1 VPPEKCGVHTPDGFV
16 DDQPSLH
23 KGFCQRRDDS
33 KSAWL
38 FTLNGQR
45 FPTIT
50 VKGGSNVLLRV
61 ANVSANVSYWLELR
75 KCDAGNGSCDG
86 TTKNLTILSVD
97 GVVPAR
103 PSLGAPSEP
112 AFEIPNLLLMAASRA
127 EIFISNSEAHPDE
140 QEFVL
145 WTKGPDMGTDRWPQI
160 QLARIVL
167 QRNEIDKTMVLALNA
182 PVEQKGPPRMPG
194 PADFQ
199 EREMPPGC
207 VRDLGPGEHRRV
219 TFFDIFGAK
228 PEKYTVATELV
239 HFPSTPSSEIECK
252 ENECAREDEFQ
263 PEPKETVGVVENDQ
277 LIDGYPF
284 EDYDLGEGKIDWD
297 KRKHVCIELRPG
309 GSSHMQLWVLRNET
323 GAVHNFH
330 IHQMKFRLAT
340 KGELVARKILPPK
353 KSHTCADPIPSDPCN
368 SVKDCDHPGYK
379 FYEDG
384 CDMIDPK
391 TTPIWHETIPVPKG
405 APVFLI
411 MSFDAE
417 EQVGRFVFHCHIL
430 KHEDRG
436 LMAPI
441 EVWNPKSG
449 AVER

>member
-1 VPPEKCGVHTPDGFV
+1 
-16 DDQPSLH
+16 
-23 KGFCQRRDDS
+23 
-33 KSAWL
+33 
-38 FTLNGQR
+38 
-45 FPTIT
+45 
-50 VKGGSNVLLRV
+50 
-61 ANVSANVSYWLELR
+61 
-75 KCDAGNGSCDG
+75 
-86 TTKNLTILSVD
+86 
-97 GVVPAR
+97 
-103 PSLGAPSEP
+103 
-112 AFEIPNLLLMAASRA
+112 LLLMAASRA

-368 SVKDCDHPGYK
+368 SVKDCDHPG
-379 FYEDG
+379 
-384 CDMIDPK
+384 
-391 TTPIWHETIPVPKG
+391 
-405 APVFLI
+405 
-411 MSFDAE
+411 
-417 EQVGRFVFHCHIL
+417 
-430 KHEDRG
+430 
-436 LMAPI
+436 
-441 EVWNPKSG
+441 
-449 AVER
+449 